1 MKDFFELREAKASA
15 QFTDHTPDKDFND
28 LAKKHKVKVT
38 HDKNGESTT
47 IHGDEK
53 SVLSV
58 LKTMYGN
65 DWKYMYTK
73 KGSTYVDESVKT
85 EDKGQFIYAAKQAKK
100 KGDSTFV
107 FAGKTYNCEEVLENE
122 DLDEAV
128 NMGPWNRGAINK
140 AMAKAGIKGPT
151 AKAFIAALR
160 KSGTVDEEL
169 EESTETLS
177 ENYRQLAVKG
187 MGAETKNSIN
197 VGRGVDFYEPKNG
210 DKRDGKITKITK
222 TGYVVKDEKDGK
234 SHTFTFYNSAKAKV
248 LLAKNE
254 SVELEEATAK
264 IKTTET
270 DKVASSATRF
280 GLKAKTQGGHVTVS
294 GAKGKLNDYLRAIIG
309 RSSYGNASDV
319 TESVELSEAPD
330 LEKMSKELLKHKD
343 KGIDYEKAAAY
354 VRAMFMN
361 SSLTVQDKAMKG
373 LLSLLKNMD
382 LTDRTTITKIL
393 KDNGFKTKGGSL
405 VR

>member
-1 MKDFFELREAKASA
+1 MKDFFELRESEA
-15 QFTDHTPDKDFND
+15 T
-28 LAKKHKVKVT
+28 
-38 HDKNGESTT
+38 
-47 IHGDEK
+47 
-53 SVLSV
+53 
-58 LKTMYGN
+58 
-65 DWKYMYTK
+65 
-73 KGSTYVDESVKT
+73 KT

-122 DLDEAV
+122 NLDEAV

-169 EESTETLS
+169 KESTETLS
-177 ENYRQLAVKG
+177 ENYRTLARGG

-197 VGRGVDFYEPKNG
+197 VGRGVDFYEPKYG

-234 SHTFTFYNSAKAKV
+234 SYTFTFYDRTKAKEI
-248 LLAKNE
+248 LDRIGKGKYNE

-280 GLKAKTQGGHVTVS
+280 GLKAKTQGGHVTIS

-319 TESVELSEAPD
+319 TESVELEEASIIKTKGTRKQSAASVEKDRKKAVKTYQNIRKGKYPNVKMANEEAPD
-330 LEKMSKELLKHKD
+330 LEKMSNELLKHKS

-354 VRAMFMN
+354 VRAMYMN

-393 KDNGFKTKGGSL
+393 KDNGFKVRGGSL

>member
-1 MKDFFELREAKASA
+1 MKDFFELRESEA
-15 QFTDHTPDKDFND
+15 T
-28 LAKKHKVKVT
+28 
-38 HDKNGESTT
+38 
-47 IHGDEK
+47 
-53 SVLSV
+53 
-58 LKTMYGN
+58 
-65 DWKYMYTK
+65 
-73 KGSTYVDESVKT
+73 KT

-122 DLDEAV
+122 NLDEAV

-169 EESTETLS
+169 KESTETLS
-177 ENYRQLAVKG
+177 ENYRTLARGG

-197 VGRGVDFYEPKNG
+197 VGRGVDFYEPKYG

-234 SHTFTFYNSAKAKV
+234 SYTFTFYDRTKAKEI
-248 LLAKNE
+248 LDRIGKGKYNE
-254 SVELEEATAK
+254 SVELEEASI
-264 IKTTET
+264 IKTKGTR
-270 DKVASSATRF
+270 KQSAASVEKDRK
-280 GLKAKTQGGHVTVS
+280 KAVKTYQNIR
-294 GAKGKLNDYLRAIIG
+294 KGKYPNVKMA
-309 RSSYGNASDV
+309 N
-319 TESVELSEAPD
+319 EEAPD
-330 LEKMSKELLKHKD
+330 LEKMSNELLKHKS

-354 VRAMFMN
+354 VRAMYMN

-393 KDNGFKTKGGSL
+393 KDNGFKVRGGSL